1 MARMTIRIGAASRDN
16 WRVLGLFSMMQG
28 TIRPSARPI
37 GLDGRSGAR
46 SVRPSRTGED
56 TVRSRQTELLILCA
70 RIGFNP

>member
-1 MARMTIRIGAASRDN
+1 
-16 WRVLGLFSMMQG
+16 MMQE
-28 TIRPSARPI
+28 TIRPLVGPI
-37 GLDGRSGAR
+37 GQKGRSGAR

>member
-1 MARMTIRIGAASRDN
+1 
-16 WRVLGLFSMMQG
+16 MMQE
-28 TIRPSARPI
+28 TIRPSVGPI
-37 GLDGRSGAR
+37 GPEGRSGAR

>member
-1 MARMTIRIGAASRDN
+1 
-16 WRVLGLFSMMQG
+16 MMQG
-28 TIRPSARPI
+28 MIRSSAGPT
-37 GLDGRSGAR
+37 GQKDRSGAR